1 MKDNKARQILWA
13 AILSAMLIAALDALT
28 NTIDIQNFSWDF
40 RYYIAMARDG
50 FHAQQLA
57 SPFAYRY
64 LPSLLVYGLTHTPG
78 LSIENGFR
86 AIAYVGAF
94 AQLIS
99 VFLFTN
105 WFTRSTKSAYVALI
119 VTAFSLFNI
128 KFLFFDVYRPDPLAY
143 PLILLQTYFAF
154 KRKFFPLLFTTL
166 IALQVRE
173 FNLIPLI
180 TYLFA
185 FAPAKDRRTFLKELV
200 LSVLGLT
207 LAIGLPRLLI
217 PVNENYQFA
226 DLSADGLLRVLLA
239 PLVLTRDLIFLYSLA
254 AYALPTL
261 MLVNLRNAKSI
272 LGSLNTE
279 TKSFLVV
286 YTGLVL
292 LFSFLGGTD
301 FYRFSTYLFLPQ
313 AILLGFL
320 SQTSSNLEL
329 AVMGIA
335 VFIFN
340 RLWLPFPTSDVGTY
354 LDFYG
359 AYATRFNAAAI
370 SRMIECV
377 VFILVGFLVQRL
389 RPLLSLRLKQP
400 S

>member
-180 TYLFA
+180 AYLFA

-279 TKSFLVV
+279 TKSFLIV

-340 RLWLPFPTSDVGTY
+340 RLWLPFPTSDVGAY